1 MSACSFFL
9 LAKIVLRLIGF
20 KSPLILY
27 EMKFTLQLDVFI
39 YVTLISTKQN
49 LADLLPVQPEHR
61 NTYEQNNKTS
71 VVPRL
76 GSLVRDL
83 ELS

>member
-27 EMKFTLQLDVFI
+27 EMNFTLQLDVFI

-76 GSLVRDL
+76 GSLVSDL